1 MSTKIY
7 DGLIAMDRN
16 PFRVQSRIKNVLE
29 PIFLAKF
36 DAATDVAMSNAGK
49 NWSDV
54 FPALFP
60 MSDPKRE
67 RWNKPI
73 PASRFEMADQ
83 LYSLIVDLYEGITRT
98 FSDLDFGYE
107 VILLPNGRGIAHRP
121 LVLVFSERA
130 GDEYREALIG
140 ANVVED
146 YGYWNNT
153 DEPDD
158 MDMQEWE
165 QRRRA
170 WDKLDTPRVDGLTI
184 AMPSRI
190 TTAFMDRN

>member
-49 NWSDV
+49 NWDDV
-54 FPALFP
+54 FPMLFP
-60 MSDPKRE
+60 RRHPARD
-67 RWNKPI
+67 RWQKPI
-73 PASRFEMADQ
+73 PTDAFE
-83 LYSLIVDLYEGITRT
+83 VREDLYRLITDLYKSPSHT

-107 VILLPNGRGIAHRP
+107 VFLMPNGRGIAHRP
-121 LVLVFSERA
+121 LVLVFSEQA
-130 GDEYREALIG
+130 GNEYREALIN
-140 ANVVED
+140 AQVVED

-153 DEPDD
+153 DEPEDVD
-158 MDMQEWE
+158 PQEWAE
-165 QRRRA
+165 RKQA
-170 WDKLDTPRVDGLTI
+170 WSKLEIPASDGLVI
-184 AMPSRI
+184 GMPGTL
-190 TTAFMDRN
+190 TTVWMNRN